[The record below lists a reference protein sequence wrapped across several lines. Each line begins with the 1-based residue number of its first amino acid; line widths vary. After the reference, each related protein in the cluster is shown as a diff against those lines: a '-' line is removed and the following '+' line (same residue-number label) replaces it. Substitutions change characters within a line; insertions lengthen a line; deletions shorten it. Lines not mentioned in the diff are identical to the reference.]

1 MAASLGQDF
10 LNGCIGGDKR
20 PIFRTSLVSGNPDL
34 TRGSDVF
41 YYFSAGFLPF
51 DEGSPARNG
60 ELALSAADWKV
71 ILTERRASRS
81 QQKRKSHTPGGDR
94 NWSNRELWNGQWFSS
109 PSWGNIAR
117 DERYILHT
125 IKTGNHWPLMAICHY
140 SRSNLFHAPVIE
152 GKLSL
157 WAGIST
163 AREDTR

>member
-1 MAASLGQDF
+1 LSSQNFDERF
-10 LNGCIGGDKR
+10 GGDKR

-41 YYFSAGFLPF
+41 YYFSAGLLPF

-71 ILTERRASRS
+71 ISTERRASRS
-81 QQKRKSHTPGGDR
+81 QPKRKSHTPGGDR

-125 IKTGNHWPLMAICHY
+125 IKTGNHWPLMAICHQPNRIDCDFRT
-140 SRSNLFHAPVIE
+140 SGRKARLQGTAEIV
-152 GKLSL
+152 
-157 WAGIST
+157 
-163 AREDTR
+163 ARERSM